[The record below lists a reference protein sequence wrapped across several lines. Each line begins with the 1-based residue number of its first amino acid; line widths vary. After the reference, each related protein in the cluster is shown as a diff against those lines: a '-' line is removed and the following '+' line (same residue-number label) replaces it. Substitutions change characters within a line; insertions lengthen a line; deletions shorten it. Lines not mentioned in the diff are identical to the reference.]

1 MPIIA
6 NAGATKER
14 ELIPAGTHLATLYK
28 MENLGTR
35 LQEYL
40 GKPKE
45 HKDTLVSMT
54 FELPNEMRK
63 FTKNLDNGTQEEVE
77 KPLVISREFVL
88 SMGPK
93 SNLRPFV
100 EGIIGVQL
108 KDEEAY
114 SFDLEDLIGRSC
126 LITVSHKVSTTTGKT
141 YANITNTAPLMK
153 GMAAPDQFNESR
165 IFDVNTASEE
175 EINKLPDFLLKKVTV
190 SDEYKKRFGKEGEIT
205 SDDIPF

>member
-6 NAGATKER
+6 TGTATKER

-28 MENLGTR
+28 IENLGTR

-45 HKDTLVSMT
+45 RKDTLVSMT

-63 FTKNLDNGTQEEVE
+63 FTKNLDNGSQEEVE

-114 SFDLEDLIGRSC
+114 AFDLEDLLGRSC

-141 YANITNTAPLMK
+141 YANITSTAPLMK
-153 GMAAPDQFNESR
+153 GMEAPKQFNPNKV
-165 IFDVNTASEE
+165 FDVNTAEESE
-175 EINKLPDFLLKKVTV
+175 ILALPDFILKKVTI
-190 SDEYKKRFGKEGEIT
+190 SDEYKKRFCGEELT
-205 SDDIPF
+205 PDDVPF